1 MGLAI
6 LLYGGYTM
14 QTLSQSIGQYLEMCE
29 YERNLSADTL
39 KAYRTDLRQFSEFT
53 KGEWAD
59 RDALNRYIKHLNL
72 RFAPRSVKRKLASV
86 QAFYHE
92 LEFSGRLEEN
102 PFHKLHIRIQSPKQL
117 PRTIPSRLVHDL
129 LQSAYDAY
137 RPGRR
142 EVLRDILVLELLFS
156 TGLRVSEL
164 CGLSA
169 ETFLLGECGLRLLVN
184 GKGRK
189 ERVIQITTPE
199 LVQLAQV
206 YCSEFAGEIRASGAI
221 LVNRR
226 GRKISTQSVRR
237 IIQKYLKRTG
247 STYHVTPHMFRHT
260 FATSLLEAGMDIRY
274 IQSLLGHSSI
284 STTQIY
290 THVTAYRQTALLA
303 EKHPR
308 GKMTFSL

>member
-1 MGLAI
+1 MGGSGAAEPI
-6 LLYGGYTM
+6 YQAPQRTFRTAFC
-14 QTLSQSIGQYLEMCE
+14 QTETGQ
-29 YERNLSADTL
+29 R
-39 KAYRTDLRQFSEFT
+39 
-53 KGEWAD
+53 
-59 RDALNRYIKHLNL
+59 
-72 RFAPRSVKRKLASV
+72 
-86 QAFYHE
+86 
-92 LEFSGRLEEN
+92 
-102 PFHKLHIRIQSPKQL
+102 
-117 PRTIPSRLVHDL
+117 PRTIPEQLVCSI

-137 RPGRR
+137 APNKR

-169 ETFLLGECGLRLLVN
+169 ETFLLGDADLRLLVN

-189 ERVIQITTPE
+189 ERMLQIRTPE
-199 LVQLAQV
+199 LVRLAQV
-206 YCSEFAGEIRASGAI
+206 YCDEFAEEIQDCGAI

-226 GRKISTQSVRR
+226 GKAISTQSIRR
-237 IIQKYLKRTG
+237 IVQKYLARVG
-247 STYHVTPHMFRHT
+247 SACHVTPHMFRHT

-290 THVTAYRQTALLA
+290 THVTSYQQTALLA